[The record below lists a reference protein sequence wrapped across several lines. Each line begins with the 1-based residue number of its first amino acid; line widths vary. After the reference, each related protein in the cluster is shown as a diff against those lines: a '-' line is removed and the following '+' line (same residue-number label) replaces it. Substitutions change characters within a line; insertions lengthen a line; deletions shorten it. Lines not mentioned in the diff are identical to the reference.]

1 MSHNVEED
9 VETEIEVEGV
19 ETKIE
24 AEDVETKIEVEEESP
39 IVIYINLDNTR
50 WKLVYSLVNL
60 CLDFVF

>member
-9 VETEIEVEGV
+9 I

-24 AEDVETKIEVEEESP
+24 AEDVETGIEIEDESP
-39 IVIYINLDNTR
+39 IGMYINLDNTR
-50 WKLVYSLVNL
+50 WTLVSSLVNL